1 MHSLRPLRR
10 AHKLRRPT
18 IATASVAAG
27 VALGLAVTVGVTA
40 ASASANDG
48 SASGV
53 TLAAITTTA
62 PWVAGQQFVEPIG
75 RITADARTTLA
86 AAHQAVA
93 DAAVVSAAVAASG
106 LKVGSV
112 TSVDTTALR
121 TQIDRLTP
129 LDTLPL
135 FFVPAVT
142 DKTAQVTQEVVDHTA
157 ALRSNLDAAKVKHV
171 ADVAAAKAKHA
182 AEVAKA
188 KAKAAAV
195 AKAKAAAK
203 AKAEAVARQKRAAV
217 VISAASTPAGARAAA
232 RQIAASQYGWGAGQF
247 SCLVSL
253 WDKESG
259 WNYRAYNAGSGAT
272 GIPQALPGSKM
283 ASIAP
288 DWRTNAVTQIR
299 WGLRYIAGSYG
310 SPCAA
315 WGHSQ
320 ATNWY

>member
-1 MHSLRPLRR
+1 MHSLRPLRP
-10 AHKLRRPT
+10 AHRLRRHT

-27 VALGLAVTVGVTA
+27 VALGLAVTAGVTA

-48 SASGV
+48 SASGM
-53 TLAAITTTA
+53 TLAAMTTTA
-62 PWVAGQQFVEPIG
+62 PWVGGQPFVEPIG

-93 DAAVVSAAVAASG
+93 AAEVVSADVAASG
-106 LKVGSV
+106 LKVGGA
-112 TSVDTTALR
+112 TSVDTTGLR
-121 TQIDRLTP
+121 TQIERLTP

-142 DKTAQVTQEVVDHTA
+142 DKTALETQQVLDQTA
-157 ALRSNLDAAKVKHV
+157 ALRSDLAT
-171 ADVAAAKAKHA
+171 AKAKHA
-182 AEVAKA
+182 AEVAAA
-188 KAKAAAV
+188 KAKRAAEV
-195 AKAKAAAK
+195 AAAAK
-203 AKAEAVARQKRAAV
+203 AKAKAQAVATQKRVAAM
-217 VISAASTPAGARAAA
+217 ISASNSPAGARAAA

-247 SCLVSL
+247 SCLESL
-253 WDKESG
+253 WNRESG

-283 ASIAP
+283 ASIAS

-299 WGLRYIAGSYG
+299 WGLRYIAGAYG

>member
-1 MHSLRPLRR
+1 MRSLRPLRP
-10 AHKLRRPT
+10 AHRLRRHT

-27 VALGLAVTVGVTA
+27 VALGLAVTAGVTA

-53 TLAAITTTA
+53 TLAAMTTTA
-62 PWVAGQQFVEPIG
+62 PWIGGQPFVEPIG

-93 DAAVVSAAVAASG
+93 AAAVVSADVAASG
-106 LKVGSV
+106 LNVGSV
-112 TSVDTTALR
+112 KSVDTTALR
-121 TQIDRLTP
+121 TQIERLAP

-142 DKTAQVTQEVVDHTA
+142 DKTAHEIQQVVDQTA
-157 ALRSNLDAAKVKHV
+157 TLRSDLAAAKAKHV
-171 ADVAAAKAKHA
+171 AEVAAAKAKHA
-182 AEVAKA
+182 AEVAAAKAKAAAAAKA
-188 KAKAAAV
+188 KAKAAAF
-195 AKAKAAAK
+195 AK
-203 AKAEAVARQKRAAV
+203 QKRVAA
-217 VISAASTPAGARAAA
+217 VISASNTPAGARAAA

-247 SCLVSL
+247 SCLDSL
-253 WDKESG
+253 WNRESG

-283 ASIAP
+283 ASIAS

-299 WGLRYIAGSYG
+299 WGLRYIAGAYG